1 MNNQT
6 LRLENMAF
14 AGTRG
19 ISQNNAASGFKPA
32 FLNKRNGRFE
42 IARFESGSP
51 APMHLIDWLPI
62 EWASSLGKDGSVQ
75 SLIPGIISGFARN
88 GIFYTRE
95 ESAKL

>member
-6 LRLENMAF
+6 LRLENLTF
-14 AGTRG
+14 AGTRA

-32 FLNKRNGRFE
+32 FLNKRSGRVE

-51 APMHLIDWLPI
+51 APMHLIDWLPK
-62 EWASSLGKDGSVQ
+62 EWAASLGKDGSIQ
-75 SLIPGIISGFARN
+75 SLIPGIISGFSRN

-95 ESAKL
+95 ESANL